1 MCRILRIAA
10 LLAAATASVCTVE
23 VALAEESGDFR
34 LLTSFERA
42 YTTIEH
48 LGGRVTGG
56 SSSGTASVIES
67 SGGPFVAGA
76 HHLATC
82 VILARESDGEL
93 EIEAPCTVT
102 ATTGDQLYVLSRR
115 DSGDI
120 AGGAGGLEILGGS
133 GAWAGIRGSCSY
145 DVEYIG
151 QRRLVAISECE
162 WRRP

>member
-10 LLAAATASVCTVE
+10 LLAAATAPICTVE
-23 VALAEESGDFR
+23 VALAEESGEFR
-34 LLTSFERA
+34 LLTSFEHA

-56 SSSGTASVIES
+56 SSSGTASVTES
-67 SGGPFVAGA
+67 SGGPFVAGTN
-76 HHLATC
+76 HLGTC

-102 ATTGDQLYVLSRR
+102 ATSGDQLYVLR

-120 AGGAGGLEILGGS
+120 AGGAGRLEILGGS
-133 GAWAGIRGSCSY
+133 GKWAGIQGSCSY
-145 DVEYIG
+145 DVEYLA
-151 QRRLVAISECE
+151 QRRLVATSECE